1 MLVSGLLGFLG
12 TGFYSYSRGLFL
24 PHLAETLDD
33 GNRFSIS
40 MGFSCAVITGALIA
54 PYLGRYLDYGSPR
67 KVILYGVTIVSAS
80 YLMLAYVSNLVQFY
94 FVVSVCM
101 GLGMATMGGQVWHR
115 SVINWFDHWR
125 GRAISFAV
133 LGASLSGIIM
143 PPVVLSLIHI

>member
-1 MLVSGLLGFLG
+1 MVSALLGFLG

-33 GNRFSIS
+33 GNRFNIS

-67 KVILYGVTIVSAS
+67 KVVLYGVAIVSAS
-80 YLMLAYVSNLVQFY
+80 YVLLAYVSNLVQFY

-101 GLGMATMGGQVWHR
+101 GLG
-115 SVINWFDHWR
+115 
-125 GRAISFAV
+125 
-133 LGASLSGIIM
+133 
-143 PPVVLSLIHI
+143 LSLIHI

>member
-1 MLVSGLLGFLG
+1 MLVSALLGFLG

-67 KVILYGVTIVSAS
+67 KVILYGVAIVSAS
-80 YLMLAYVSNLVQFY
+80 YVMLA
-94 FVVSVCM
+94 
-101 GLGMATMGGQVWHR
+101 
-115 SVINWFDHWR
+115 
-125 GRAISFAV
+125 
-133 LGASLSGIIM
+133 
-143 PPVVLSLIHI
+143 

>member
-1 MLVSGLLGFLG
+1 
-12 TGFYSYSRGLFL
+12 
-24 PHLAETLDD
+24 
-33 GNRFSIS
+33 

-101 GLGMATMGGQVWHR
+101 GLGMAMESNSGRHTE
-115 SVINWFDHWR
+115 HWPWP
-125 GRAISFAV
+125 
-133 LGASLSGIIM
+133 L
-143 PPVVLSLIHI
+143 P